1 MLQLRQPDGRQQL
14 EQPVPGVLRV
24 CCNAISLLPSALDIE
39 LLSDDSSP
47 PVMRLT
53 AIYFTSVGIF
63 LLRAEQLPYQAVMRS
78 ISILLSLSRLQTA
91 AKLADGVK

>member
-47 PVMRLT
+47 LVMRLT
-53 AIYFTSVGIF
+53 AIYSLCRDFPVEGG
-63 LLRAEQLPYQAVMRS
+63 AAAVPGGDALHLDS
-78 ISILLSLSRLQTA
+78 PQFIPS
-91 AKLADGVK
+91 ADSSKTRRWC